1 MLNRTLC
8 RATLFDDLS
17 NSNKPQADNCAQIRR
32 TSVNVYCFLSKIN
45 NVDENNIWLERT
57 KSIVDASN
65 CCHFTSF
72 TIG

>member
-45 NVDENNIWLERT
+45 KKINVDENNI
-57 KSIVDASN
+57 
-65 CCHFTSF
+65 
-72 TIG
+72 